1 MFIHTVILIIHIPSA
16 FYTDPICILR
26 RSDLNPTQL
35 LGRVACKRSVLVKL
49 GNVAFHVEA
58 IHFRRGVQGHVFVQI
73 TFENCSLNFYFENG
87 KIVITSMEHFYM
99 LTDFYAASF

>member
-1 MFIHTVILIIHIPSA
+1 MKNGS
-16 FYTDPICILR
+16 
-26 RSDLNPTQL
+26 
-35 LGRVACKRSVLVKL
+35 LGKTGPQGLKTLPFFSSNIKD
-49 GNVAFHVEA
+49 NVEA